1 MKAWQDERCSWL
13 GLYLVSGLGH
23 TVLRSLLEY
32 FGGPEA
38 VFEAGVSE
46 LVKVS
51 GVREEIARKIAGK
64 EFSSDPEK
72 ELRKVER
79 AGARIVT
86 YLDPSYPKFL
96 KEIHHP
102 PVLLYVKGKDIP
114 SNQTLIAVVGSRNAT
129 HYGLRAAEH
138 IGMGLARRRVGVVSG
153 LARGIDSAA
162 HRGCLRGKGFTI
174 AVMGTG
180 IDRIYPTGNKRLLD
194 QVTESGA
201 VITEFP
207 MGSPPEP
214 RNFPIRNRIISGLN
228 RGVVVVEATKQSG
241 SLITASLALE
251 QGREVFAVPGSIN
264 SFKSTG
270 THFLI
275 KQGAKLIENADDIL
289 DEFGFH
295 RGAAQESNGLREPAG
310 ELFEMDELQKKLYD
324 IICDYPIHID
334 QIVRKGDMDAG
345 EVSSILME
353 MELKGLVKQLPGKMF
368 VR

>member
-1 MKAWQDERCSWL
+1 MKAWQDERYYWL
-13 GLYLVSGLGH
+13 ALYLVPGLGH
-23 TVLRSLLEY
+23 TVFRSLLEN
-32 FGGPEA
+32 FGRPEA

-46 LVKVS
+46 LVKAR
-51 GVREEIARKIAGK
+51 GVRDDVARKIAGK
-64 EFSSDPEK
+64 EFSTDPEK

-86 YLDPSYPKFL
+86 YLDPSYPKLL
-96 KEIHHP
+96 KEIHNP
-102 PVLLYVKGKDIP
+102 PALLYIKGQDIP
-114 SNQTLIAVVGSRNAT
+114 SNQTHVAVVGSRNAT
-129 HYGLRAAEH
+129 HYGLRAAER

-153 LARGIDSAA
+153 LAKGVDSAA
-162 HRGCLRGKGFTI
+162 HKGCLREKGFTI

-180 IDRIYPTGNKRLLD
+180 IDRVYPAGNKRLMD
-194 QVTESGA
+194 QVAESGA

-214 RNFPIRNRIISGLN
+214 KNFPIRNRIISGLS

-241 SLITASLALE
+241 SLITASLALD

-264 SFKSTG
+264 SFKSRG
-270 THFLI
+270 AHFLI

-295 RGAAQESNGLREPAG
+295 RGTAQVGAGLRASVEALP
-310 ELFEMDELQKKLYD
+310 EMDEFQRKLYD

-345 EVSSILME
+345 EVSGILME

>member
-1 MKAWQDERCSWL
+1 MKAWQDETCSWL
-13 GLYLVSGLGH
+13 ALYLVPGLGH
-23 TVLRSLLEY
+23 AVLRVLLEN

-46 LVKVS
+46 LVEVG
-51 GVREEIARKIAGK
+51 GVREEIARKIVGK

-72 ELRKVER
+72 ELSKVEK

-86 YLDPSYPKFL
+86 YLDPSYPKLL

-114 SNQTLIAVVGSRNAT
+114 SNQTLIAVVGSRIAT
-129 HYGLRAAEH
+129 HYGLRAAEN
-138 IGMGLARRRVGVVSG
+138 IGKGLAQRRVGVVSG
-153 LARGIDSAA
+153 LAKGIDSAA

-180 IDRIYPTGNKRLLD
+180 IDRVYPPGNKRLLD
-194 QVTESGA
+194 RVAESGA

-214 RNFPIRNRIISGLN
+214 KNFPIRNRIISGLS

-251 QGREVFAVPGSIN
+251 QGREVFAVPGSID
-264 SFKSTG
+264 SFKSRG
-270 THFLI
+270 SHFLI
-275 KQGAKLIENADDIL
+275 KEGAKLIENADDIL

-295 RGAAQESNGLREPAG
+295 RGVAQERSGLRESA
-310 ELFEMDELQKKLYD
+310 EAHLEMDGLQKKLYD

-353 MELKGLVKQLPGKMF
+353 MELKGLVRQLPGKMF